1 MKLSIKKYLPV
12 YIIGAI
18 FVVIVVISFISGQK
32 EEESYETMRVEKI
45 DLTQEVEVT
54 GKVRPT
60 QERLL
65 AFERGGK
72 VADVKV
78 FVGENVFAGQWI
90 ASLDTSEM
98 QAQLRQS
105 EAAIVQEENI
115 LAELQRGSRAEE
127 LVIARTAV
135 LNAERTYEDV
145 KISFSNTTEKAKA
158 DLISSYDGAFTSA
171 QSSVVSAKN
180 ALVVISEIQQTRF
193 TDPGVGAPALSTAKS
208 TAIKKL
214 FNVSNA
220 GGWTAEFV
228 SDLSSGVFQEVQDM
242 QINID
247 TKQNE
252 EEMTNELLQT
262 LEALSAVS
270 DTLDAV
276 PILST
281 FSTTDKTNLSTQKTT
296 VSAAITALSAK
307 LQVIDVQKAA
317 NTSAL
322 ASASASVTTAENT
335 LQQAKN
341 ELLLKEAGSTPE
353 TLATQISRVAA
364 ARAAKELIQAQIN
377 TMILR
382 SPLEGIITKQ
392 ELRKG
397 VFVQAGLHVVSVISK
412 NSYEV
417 EIFVPEVDIAKITID
432 DSVNIT
438 LDAYT
443 DDDIFPAQV
452 MSIDPAETIIEGVAT
467 YKVTISF
474 IDSKDERIKPGMT
487 ADAVIFTDEREM
499 VLAVPTRAIITED
512 AQKYVRI
519 PEGNEIKKIPV
530 ETGMKS
536 SSGYVEITK
545 GLKEGETIITFIR
558 K

>member
-1 MKLSIKKYLPV
+1 MKLHIKKHLFIYGVITILA
-12 YIIGAI
+12 IIIIAS
-18 FVVIVVISFISGQK
+18 VILGQK
-32 EEESYETMRVEKI
+32 TGEEYETMQVKKI

-65 AFERGGK
+65 AFERSGK
-72 VADVKV
+72 VANVK
-78 FVGENVFAGQWI
+78 FSVGENITAGQRI

-105 EAAIVQEENI
+105 EATIAQEENI
-115 LAELQRGSRAEE
+115 LAELQRGSRVEE

-135 LNAERTYEDV
+135 SNAERTREDTE
-145 KISFSNTTEKAKA
+145 ISFNNTSEKAKA
-158 DLISSYDGAFTSA
+158 DLISAYSGAFTSA

-193 TDPGVGAPALSTAKS
+193 TEQGINASALSTAKS
-208 TAIKKL
+208 VAIEEL
-214 FNVSNA
+214 FDVGNT
-220 GGWTAEFV
+220 GGWTAVFV
-228 SDLSSGVFQEVQDM
+228 SDLSSGIFQEVQDI
-242 QINID
+242 QINIA
-247 TKQNE
+247 TEQNE
-252 EEMTNELLQT
+252 EERINVLLQVQ
-262 LEALSAVS
+262 EALFATS
-270 DTLDAV
+270 DALDAI

-281 FSTTDKTNLSTQKTT
+281 FTTTEKADLSAQETT

-307 LQVIDVQKAA
+307 LQIIDVQKAA

-322 ASASASVTTAENT
+322 ASALAGVTTAENA

-341 ELLLKEAGSTPE
+341 ELILKEAGNTPE
-353 TLATQISRVAA
+353 TLALQMSRVVA

-377 TMILR
+377 TMTLK
-382 SPLEGIITKQ
+382 SPIDGIITKQ
-392 ELRKG
+392 ELHEG
-397 VFVQAGLHVVSVISK
+397 VFVQAGSHVVSVISK
-412 NSYEV
+412 DSYEV

-443 DDDIFPAQV
+443 DDDIFLAQV
-452 MSIDPAETIIEGVAT
+452 ASIDPAETIIEGVAT
-467 YKVTISF
+467 YKVTVSF

-487 ADAVIFTDEREM
+487 ADTVIFTDEREQ
-499 VLAVPTRAIITED
+499 VLAAPTRAIITED
-512 AQKYVRI
+512 SQKYVRM
-519 PEGNEIKKIPV
+519 PNGNEIKKIPV

-536 SSGYVEITK
+536 SSGYIEITD

>member
-1 MKLSIKKYLPV
+1 MKLHIKKHLFIYGVITILA
-12 YIIGAI
+12 IIIIAS
-18 FVVIVVISFISGQK
+18 VILGQK
-32 EEESYETMRVEKI
+32 TGEEYETMQVKKI

-65 AFERGGK
+65 AFERSGK
-72 VADVKV
+72 VANVK
-78 FVGENVFAGQWI
+78 FSVGENITAGQRI

-105 EAAIVQEENI
+105 EATIAQEENI
-115 LAELQRGSRAEE
+115 LAELQRGSRVEE

-135 LNAERTYEDV
+135 SNAERTRDDPE
-145 KISFSNTTEKAKA
+145 ISFNNTSEKAKA
-158 DLISSYDGAFTSA
+158 DLISAYSGAFTSA

-193 TDPGVGAPALSTAKS
+193 TEQGINASALSTAKS
-208 TAIKKL
+208 VAIEEL
-214 FNVSNA
+214 FDVGNT
-220 GGWTAEFV
+220 GGWTAVFV
-228 SDLSSGVFQEVQDM
+228 SDLSSGIFQEVQDI
-242 QINID
+242 QINIA
-247 TKQNE
+247 TEQNE
-252 EEMTNELLQT
+252 EERINVLLQVQ
-262 LEALSAVS
+262 EALFATS
-270 DTLDAV
+270 DALDAI

-281 FSTTDKTNLSTQKTT
+281 FTTTEKADLSAQETT

-307 LQVIDVQKAA
+307 LQIIDVQKAA

-322 ASASASVTTAENT
+322 ASALAGVTTAENA

-341 ELLLKEAGSTPE
+341 ELILKEAGNTPE
-353 TLATQISRVAA
+353 TLALQMSRVVA

-377 TMILR
+377 TMTLK
-382 SPLEGIITKQ
+382 SPIDGIITKQ
-392 ELRKG
+392 ELHEG
-397 VFVQAGLHVVSVISK
+397 VFVQAGSHVVSVISK
-412 NSYEV
+412 DSYEV

-443 DDDIFPAQV
+443 DDDIFLAQV
-452 MSIDPAETIIEGVAT
+452 ASIDPAETIIEGVAT
-467 YKVTISF
+467 YKVTVSF

-487 ADAVIFTDEREM
+487 ADTVIFTDEREQ
-499 VLAVPTRAIITED
+499 VLAAPTRAIITED
-512 AQKYVRI
+512 SQKYVRM
-519 PEGNEIKKIPV
+519 PNGNEIKKIPV

-536 SSGYVEITK
+536 SSGYIEITD